1 MGSLDYERKFPPE
14 IGIDRHLKPKPIL
27 LNYALVAAASVFIA
41 FFLSV
46 LGYGGTFPV
55 NLIYSE
61 SYGLS
66 ILSSTLLFYWLGR
79 PKTALRWFALSAAG
93 ILTGTAIGSLVGLVI
108 VHGRLPL
115 EMMAQKRWFIVQ
127 SLVICST
134 AGAVLTYVFY
144 SKTRIKA
151 GDELIQEERI
161 KRLASE
167 KEILE
172 AHLKMLQAQIEPHFL
187 FNTLSNILS
196 LIDTEPAK
204 GKAMLM
210 DLTQFLRTSLSRTRP
225 ERTTLDQESAMLG
238 AYLNIQKTRMGER
251 LRFRIDVPEALGKV
265 ALPPMLIQPLV
276 ENAVRHG
283 IEPKIEGGEI
293 SVQAREQNGRVRIE
307 VADTGCG
314 WTSEEKGGM
323 GLANIRERLKLLY
336 GGKAELILEENAP
349 QGVKAI
355 IEVPKDA

>member
-1 MGSLDYERKFPPE
+1 MGSFDYERKFSPE
-14 IGIDRHLKPKPIL
+14 IGISRHLKSKRIL
-27 LNYALVAAASVFIA
+27 LDYTLVAAACVFIA
-41 FFLSV
+41 FFLTV
-46 LGYGGTFPV
+46 LRYGGNFRV

-66 ILSSTLLFYWLGR
+66 ILSSTLLFYGLGR

-93 ILTGTAIGSLVGLVI
+93 ILIGTAIGSLAGIVI

-115 EMMAQKRWFIVQ
+115 ELMAEKRGFILQ
-127 SLVICST
+127 ALVICST
-134 AGAVLTYVFY
+134 AGAILTYVFY
-144 SKTRIKA
+144 SKTRIKV

-172 AHLKMLQAQIEPHFL
+172 AHLKLLQAQIEPHFL

-225 ERTTLDQESAMLG
+225 ERTTLDQESVILR
-238 AYLNIQKTRMGER
+238 AYLNIQKTRMGVR
-251 LRFRIDVPEALGKV
+251 LRFHIDVPEALRQV
-265 ALPPMLIQPLV
+265 SLPPMLIQPLV
-276 ENAVRHG
+276 ENAVKHG

-293 SVQAREQNGRVRIE
+293 TVRVSEQNGRIRIE

-314 WTSEEKGGM
+314 WTSDEKGGM

-336 GGKAELILEENAP
+336 DGKAELILEENTP
-349 QGVKAI
+349 QGVKAT
-355 IEVPKDA
+355 IEVPKNA